1 MAISSL
7 ALLGGDDV
15 FFVSISDY
23 SRGLAV
29 GSADLAGDGI
39 LKGQPLTPAADVDML
54 ALDTGTDIDLPQ
66 ERQANGEVCQFASKR
81 DPTPIISGGLAAYA
95 HCVVQALDRQMN
107 KPERNRAKRRCAG
120 HR

>member
-1 MAISSL
+1 VAISSL

-54 ALDTGTDIDLPQ
+54 APDTGTDIDLPQ
-66 ERQANGEVCQFASKR
+66 ERQRTPNFGIER
-81 DPTPIISGGLAAYA
+81 DEAINIVFGPLA
-95 HCVVQALDRQMN
+95 
-107 KPERNRAKRRCAG
+107 
-120 HR
+120 